1 MRNTVLLIGA
11 IALLSASAWAVDGQ
25 VLINQ
30 STVMSSGGFPYHIT
44 QTGSYKLSGNLV
56 APLNQQAIQIIASNV
71 TLDLNGFNVTC
82 NFDAN
87 YPRVFQ
93 FSCLGDGGY
102 GVGASDVSIRNGT
115 VTATQTGG
123 DVDIFHSW
131 IMDAVGFYSSFRLTV
146 EGLHIQAS
154 ATATPGI
161 ALNVPLN
168 SIIRHNI
175 LSGTQGINRQCP
187 SLFEGNINTT
197 GSGGGG
203 GVGCVYANN
212 IGVF

>member
-1 MRNTVLLIGA
+1 MRKTVLLIGA

-71 TLDLNGFNVTC
+71 TLDLNGFN
-82 NFDAN
+82 AN

-115 VTATQTGG
+115 VTAT
-123 DVDIFHSW
+123 
-131 IMDAVGFYSSFRLTV
+131 
-146 EGLHIQAS
+146 
-154 ATATPGI
+154 
-161 ALNVPLN
+161 
-168 SIIRHNI
+168 
-175 LSGTQGINRQCP
+175 
-187 SLFEGNINTT
+187 
-197 GSGGGG
+197 
-203 GVGCVYANN
+203 
-212 IGVF
+212 

>member
-1 MRNTVLLIGA
+1 MRKTVLLIGA

-82 NFDAN
+82 NFDTN
-87 YPRVFQ
+87 YPRVFY

-102 GVGASDVSIRNGT
+102 GQGASDVSIRNGT

-123 DVDIFHSW
+123 DSDIFH
-131 IMDAVGFYSSFRLTV
+131 IMNAVGFLSSFRLTV
-146 EGLHIQAS
+146 EGLHIQVS
-154 ATATPGI
+154 ATAAPGI

-212 IGVF
+212 I

>member
-56 APLNQQAIQIIASNV
+56 ATLNQQAIQITAINV

-87 YPRVFQ
+87 YPRLTF
-93 FSCLGDGGY
+93 FGCLGDGGF
-102 GVGASDVSIRNGT
+102 GQGASDVSIRNGT

-123 DVDIFHSW
+123 AVDIFHN
-131 IMDAVGFYSSFRLTV
+131 MAAVAFFSSARLTV

-154 ATATPGI
+154 ATAVVGSIGLASPT
-161 ALNVPLN
+161 N

-175 LSGTQGINRQCP
+175 LSGTAGPSFQCP
-187 SLFEGNINTT
+187 SLIEGNVNTT
-197 GSGGGG
+197 VGSGHSGA
-203 GVGCVYANN
+203 GCVFVNN

>member
-1 MRNTVLLIGA
+1 MRKTVLLIGA

-123 DVDIFHSW
+123 DLDIFH
-131 IMDAVGFYSSFRLTV
+131 IMNAVGFLSSFRLTV
-146 EGLHIQAS
+146 EDLHIWAS
-154 ATATPGI
+154 ATAAAGTG
-161 ALNVPLN
+161 LNVPVN

-175 LSGTQGINRQCP
+175 LSGTGGGINRQCP
-187 SLFEGNINTT
+187 SLIEGNINTT
-197 GSGGGG
+197 GGGGG
-203 GVGCVYANN
+203 GGNGCVYVNN

>member
-1 MRNTVLLIGA
+1 MRKTVLLIGA

-44 QTGSYKLSGNLV
+44 QTGSYKLSGKYL

-102 GVGASDVSIRNGT
+102 GVGASRSEEHTSELQSLASRD
-115 VTATQTGG
+115 
-123 DVDIFHSW
+123 
-131 IMDAVGFYSSFRLTV
+131 SSDLQRHARL
-146 EGLHIQAS
+146 ERL
-154 ATATPGI
+154 
-161 ALNVPLN
+161 
-168 SIIRHNI
+168 
-175 LSGTQGINRQCP
+175 
-187 SLFEGNINTT
+187 
-197 GSGGGG
+197 
-203 GVGCVYANN
+203 
-212 IGVF
+212 